1 MIRTIIALND
11 EAQAQSMTQALVHR
25 GITVRYRCQSGAE
38 VLRAVKEM
46 GGGVIICSFK
56 LRDMTAKELA
66 DRLAGQALILVL
78 AKGNTLALCDHD
90 DLFTLAVP
98 VRPSELIGAV
108 NMLLQMDAM
117 RAAAQRIPKRSTS
130 AQETINKAK
139 KLLMRRHNMTE
150 PEAHH
155 YLQQHSMR
163 AGVRM
168 EDIAHDL
175 LNSNASN
182 E

>member
-117 RAAAQRIPKRSTS
+117 RAAQRIPKRSIS
-130 AQETINKAK
+130 AQETINNAK

-175 LNSNASN
+175 LNSNTSN

>member
-11 EAQAQSMTQALVHR
+11 DALAQSMTQALVHR
-25 GITVRYRCQSGAE
+25 GITVRYRCQTGAE
-38 VLRAVKEM
+38 VIRAVKEM

-56 LRDMTAKELA
+56 LRDMTVGEMA
-66 DRLAGQALILVL
+66 DRLEGQALILVL
-78 AKGNTLALCDHD
+78 AKGNTLALCDRD
-90 DLFTLAVP
+90 DLFTLSVP

-108 NMLLQMDAM
+108 HMLLQMDAM
-117 RAAAQRIPKRSTS
+117 RAAQSIPKRSNNDR
-130 AQETINKAK
+130 ETIDKAK
-139 KLLMRRHNMTE
+139 ALLMKRHGMTE

-168 EDIAHDL
+168 EVIANDIL
-175 LNSNASN
+175 RNTPN
-182 E
+182 

>member
-1 MIRTIIALND
+1 MIRTIIAIND
-11 EAQAQSMTQALVHR
+11 DAQAQSMAQALVHR
-25 GITVRYRCQSGAE
+25 GITVRHRCQTGAE
-38 VLRAVKEM
+38 VIRAIKEM

-98 VRPSELIGAV
+98 VRPSEFIGAV

-117 RAAAQRIPKRSTS
+117 RAARTIPKRSNS
-130 AQETINKAK
+130 ARETIENAK
-139 KLLMRRHNMTE
+139 SLLMRRHGMTE

-168 EDIAHDL
+168 EDIARNILSSSHSD
-175 LNSNASN
+175 

>member
-1 MIRTIIALND
+1 MIRTIIALYD
-11 EAQAQSMTQALVHR
+11 DAQAQSMTQALVHR

-66 DRLAGQALILVL
+66 DHLAGQALILVL
-78 AKGNTLALCDHD
+78 AKGSTLTLCDHD

-117 RAAAQRIPKRSTS
+117 RAARSIPKRSAS
-130 AQETINKAK
+130 AQETIASAKA
-139 KLLMRRHNMTE
+139 LLMQRHGMTE

-168 EDIAHDL
+168 EDIAHDIL
-175 LNSNASN
+175 QNSTSN

>member
-66 DRLAGQALILVL
+66 DRLTGQALILVL

-117 RAAAQRIPKRSTS
+117 RAAQHIPKRSTS

-175 LNSNASN
+175 LNSNTSN

>member
-78 AKGNTLALCDHD
+78 AKGNTLELCDHD

-117 RAAAQRIPKRSTS
+117 RAAQRIPKRSTS

>member
-25 GITVRYRCQSGAE
+25 GITVRYRCQSGSE

-117 RAAAQRIPKRSTS
+117 RAAQRIPKRSTS

-175 LNSNASN
+175 LNSNTSN

>member
-11 EAQAQSMTQALVHR
+11 DALAQSMTQALVHR
-25 GITVRYRCQSGAE
+25 GITVRYRCQTGAE
-38 VLRAVKEM
+38 VIRAVKEM
-46 GGGVIICSFK
+46 GGGV
-56 LRDMTAKELA
+56 MTVGEMA
-66 DRLAGQALILVL
+66 DRLEGQALILVL
-78 AKGNTLALCDHD
+78 AKGNTLALCDRD
-90 DLFTLAVP
+90 DLFTLSVP

-117 RAAAQRIPKRSTS
+117 RAAQSIPKRSS
-130 AQETINKAK
+130 SDREIIDKAK
-139 KLLMRRHNMTE
+139 ALLMKRHGITE

-168 EDIAHDL
+168 EVIANDIL
-175 LNSNASN
+175 RSISN
-182 E
+182 

>member
-25 GITVRYRCQSGAE
+25 GITVRYRCQSGSE

-56 LRDMTAKELA
+56 LRDITAKELA

-117 RAAAQRIPKRSTS
+117 RAAQRIPKRSTS

-175 LNSNASN
+175 LNSNTSN

>member
-78 AKGNTLALCDHD
+78 AKGNTLALCDHN

-117 RAAAQRIPKRSTS
+117 RAAQRIPKRSTS

-139 KLLMRRHNMTE
+139 KLLMRHHNMTE

-168 EDIAHDL
+168 EDIARDL

>member
-25 GITVRYRCQSGAE
+25 GITVRYRCQSGSE

-117 RAAAQRIPKRSTS
+117 RVAQRIPKRSTS

-139 KLLMRRHNMTE
+139 KLLMRRYNMTE

-168 EDIAHDL
+168 EDIARDL

-182 E
+182 K